1 MQLGIMPF
9 NQSIS
14 PQEECIEVE
23 NFSSVPS
30 HPLKSLDSTR
40 LQGETKQTD
49 LKQSMHKL
57 QLCATSC
64 YGITY
69 YCSVKVLGLRILGE
83 SA

>member
-9 NQSIS
+9 NQRIS

-30 HPLKSLDSTR
+30 RPLKSLDSTR

-57 QLCATSC
+57 QPCATSC

-69 YCSVKVLGLRILGE
+69 YCSGKVLGLRILGE